1 MQRAQLTLRI
11 LFYAAFDVVGMIVF
25 ATGALWLAQGQM
37 LFFKDFPSSL
47 AEAVVA
53 VSSGLL
59 LMIWAASRILREIT
73 KRPTSSASGNL

>member
-1 MQRAQLTLRI
+1 M
-11 LFYAAFDVVGMIVF
+11 FYAAFDVVGMIAF

-73 KRPTSSASGNL
+73 KRPSSSATGNP